1 MVFPRSGSIK
11 VNNSVE
17 TDEGTI
23 EFKGI
28 LEGPELD
35 FVIQSGLN
43 YLMYNKILPVYR
55 KDGTLVPHNPK
66 DIQ

>member
-1 MVFPRSGSIK
+1 M
-11 VNNSVE
+11 NAVE

-23 EFKGI
+23 EFHGV
-28 LEGPELD
+28 LVGPELD
-35 FVIQSGLN
+35 YVIQAGLN

-66 DIQ
+66 DVQ